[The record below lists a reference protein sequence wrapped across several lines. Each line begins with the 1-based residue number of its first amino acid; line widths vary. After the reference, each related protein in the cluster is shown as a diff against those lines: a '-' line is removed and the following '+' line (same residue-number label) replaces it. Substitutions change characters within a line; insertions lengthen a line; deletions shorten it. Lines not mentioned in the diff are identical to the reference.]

1 MTYSIRYSP
10 EAVRDMDMV
19 WDGVLKAS
27 GSYDIADRYI
37 DELRAVIAAKKAYPF
52 SGTPLQYRG
61 LFTGFYSINYKKY
74 KIFYRVHN
82 GFIEVARV
90 IMAKRDYMRILFG
103 ESEGSEEAEDEL

>member
-10 EAVRDMDMV
+10 EAVRDMDAV
-19 WDGVLKAS
+19 WDGILKAS
-27 GSYDIADRYI
+27 GNYDIADRYI
-37 DELRAVIAAKKAYPF
+37 DELRAAIATKKAYPF

-74 KIFYRVHN
+74 KAFYRVHD

-90 IMAKRDYMRILFG
+90 IMVKRDYMRILFG
-103 ESEGSEEAEDEL
+103 ESEEAEDEL